1 DKNHFIIGNQDSQLF
16 LYTELDAPNGRVV
29 QTNFSNPAIGTWV
42 DLIPETENVLEAST
56 GGGKI
61 FASYLKDATTMV
73 KQYDLTGKFERDIPL
88 PGLGTASGFGAKSTD
103 KELYYSFTNYVNP
116 GTIYKYDI
124 TEGKSEIYK
133 KSAVQF
139 DPEKYESKQVFYPS
153 KDGTKIPMIITFK
166 KGIKLDGNNP
176 TL

>member
-1 DKNHFIIGNQDSQLF
+1 
-16 LYTELDAPNGRVV
+16 
-29 QTNFSNPAIGTWV
+29 
-42 DLIPETENVLEAST
+42 
-56 GGGKI
+56 
-61 FASYLKDATTMV
+61 
-73 KQYDLTGKFERDIPL
+73 DLTGKFERDIPL

-139 DPEKYESKQVFYPS
+139 DPEKYESKQVFYSS

-166 KGIKLDGNNP
+166 KGIKLNGNNP
-176 TL
+176 TLLYGYGGFNISLTPSFSVSN